1 MFSRIDFVVEYLK
14 IYEEE
19 ETAFYEKYEEI
30 SEEQAYKA
38 LEQTEALYQKLE
50 TIDRDR
56 LKNMTGAIPEIQTEN
71 MEIRIIYLLYCIV
84 WRRRIKKIKIDELRK
99 EGFTQ
104 HMLRALKVLI
114 ENGEMGR
121 EGLKER
127 MNLL

>member
-1 MFSRIDFVVEYLK
+1 MTDSFKHMVEKTGILLLYLT
-14 IYEEE
+14 EE

-50 TIDRDR
+50 TIARDR
-56 LKNMTGAIPEIQTEN
+56 LKNMKGA
-71 MEIRIIYLLYCIV
+71 M
-84 WRRRIKKIKIDELRK
+84 
-99 EGFTQ
+99 
-104 HMLRALKVLI
+104 VLI